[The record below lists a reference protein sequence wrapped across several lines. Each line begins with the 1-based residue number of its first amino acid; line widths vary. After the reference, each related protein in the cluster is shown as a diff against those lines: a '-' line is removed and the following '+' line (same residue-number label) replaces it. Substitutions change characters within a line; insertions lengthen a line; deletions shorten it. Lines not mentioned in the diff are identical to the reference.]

1 MVRRITVVALR
12 KWLYG
17 VGFMVRRLL
26 VSSPTPKQEQIR
38 QDGFSL
44 KDGGT

>member
-1 MVRRITVVALR
+1 MVRRFTVVALR
-12 KWLYG
+12 WWLYG
-17 VGFMVRRLL
+17 GGFTVRRLL
-26 VSSPTPKQEQIR
+26 LSSPTPKQEQIR